1 MQHQKNTFWVSKDL
15 IITYFT
21 LYHLRMKIVFMVLF
35 VCLSSFTTYNATN
48 KFDALSELEI
58 VRLTDH
64 VSEIKSIINSDH
76 KYNTKIA
83 FLVDMKIKS
92 GKNRFFVY
100 DLQNNTIID
109 QGLVAHG
116 SGSETG
122 VRGDLKFSNEPN
134 SNCTSL
140 GRYSVEKSYKGIF
153 GKAFRL
159 NGLDETNNNALKR
172 AIVLHQY
179 SAVPYDEQDYYISNS
194 HGCPMV
200 NEVFFK
206 RLEKV
211 IESSNSK
218 IMMYVYY

>member
-1 MQHQKNTFWVSKDL
+1 MF
-15 IITYFT
+15 
-21 LYHLRMKIVFMVLF
+21 FMALLF
-35 VCLSSFTTYNATN
+35 SLSSFTTYNVTDKKEILN
-48 KFDALSELEI
+48 ELEL

-64 VSEIKSIINSDH
+64 VSEIKSFTASNRGYSR
-76 KYNTKIA
+76 KIA

-100 DLQNNTIID
+100 DLENEKIID

-122 VRGDLKFSNEPN
+122 IKGDILQFSNDPN

-140 GRYSVEKSYKGIF
+140 GRYSVEKSYNGVF

-159 NGLDETNNNALKR
+159 SGLDQTNSNAQKR
-172 AIVLHQY
+172 AIVLHCY
-179 SAVPYDEQDYYISNS
+179 KEVPDEEKEYYILNS

-200 NEVFFK
+200 SEVFFK
-206 RLEKV
+206 RLQKI
-211 IESSNSK
+211 IESSDSK
-218 IMMYVYY
+218 IMLSVYY

>member
-1 MQHQKNTFWVSKDL
+1 
-15 IITYFT
+15 
-21 LYHLRMKIVFMVLF
+21 MKIFFISLF
-35 VCLSSFTTYNATN
+35 VSLCSFTTYRGT
-48 KFDALSELEI
+48 SEIEIMTDLEI
-58 VRLTDH
+58 MRLTDH
-64 VSEIKSIINSDH
+64 VKEIKATAVIDH
-76 KYNTKIA
+76 RFSNKIA

-100 DLQNNTIID
+100 DLQNDKILD

-116 SGSETG
+116 CGSETG
-122 VRGDLKFSNEPN
+122 IKGELKFSNEPN
-134 SNCTSL
+134 SNSTSL
-140 GRYSVEKSYKGIF
+140 GRYSVEKSYNGIF

-159 NGLDETNNNALKR
+159 NGMDESNSNAFKR

-179 SAVPYDEQDYYISNS
+179 SAVPYEEQEYYIARS

-211 IESSNSK
+211 IESSDAK

>member
-1 MQHQKNTFWVSKDL
+1 MAL
-15 IITYFT
+15 
-21 LYHLRMKIVFMVLF
+21 LF
-35 VCLSSFTTYNATN
+35 SLTSFTTYNVTD
-48 KFDALSELEI
+48 KKEI
-58 VRLTDH
+58 LNEVEFARLTDH
-64 VSEIKSIINSDH
+64 VSEIKSFT
-76 KYNTKIA
+76 NTNRGYSKKIA

-100 DLQNNTIID
+100 DLENEKIID

-122 VRGDLKFSNEPN
+122 IKGDILQFSNAPN

-140 GRYSVEKSYKGIF
+140 GRYSIEKSYTGVF

-159 NGLDETNNNALKR
+159 NGLDGTNNNAMKR
-172 AIVLHQY
+172 AIVLHRY
-179 SAVPYDEQDYYISNS
+179 KEVPDDEKEYYIINS

-200 NEVFFK
+200 SEVFFK

-211 IESSNSK
+211 IENSDSK
-218 IMMYVYY
+218 IMLYMYY

>member
-1 MQHQKNTFWVSKDL
+1 MAL
-15 IITYFT
+15 
-21 LYHLRMKIVFMVLF
+21 LF
-35 VCLSSFTTYNATN
+35 SLTSFTTYNVTD
-48 KFDALSELEI
+48 KKEI
-58 VRLTDH
+58 LNEVEFARLTDH
-64 VSEIKSIINSDH
+64 VSEIKSFTTTNRGYS
-76 KYNTKIA
+76 KKIA

-100 DLQNNTIID
+100 DLENEKIID

-122 VRGDLKFSNEPN
+122 IKGDILQFSNAPN

-140 GRYSVEKSYKGIF
+140 GRYSIEKSYTGVF

-159 NGLDETNNNALKR
+159 NGLDDTNNNAMKR
-172 AIVLHQY
+172 AIVLHRY
-179 SAVPYDEQDYYISNS
+179 KEVPDDEKEYYIINS

-200 NEVFFK
+200 SEVFFK

-211 IESSNSK
+211 IENSDSK
-218 IMMYVYY
+218 IMLYMYY

>member
-1 MQHQKNTFWVSKDL
+1 
-15 IITYFT
+15 
-21 LYHLRMKIVFMVLF
+21 MKIVFIVLF
-35 VCLSSFTTYNATN
+35 VCLSSFSTYNVTD
-48 KFDALSELEI
+48 KKETLSELEI

-64 VSEIKSIINSDH
+64 ANEIKSITGSDR
-76 KYNTKIA
+76 KYSTKIA

-100 DLQNNTIID
+100 DLRNNKILD

-116 SGSETG
+116 CGSETG
-122 VRGDLKFSNEPN
+122 IKGDLKFSNVPN

-140 GRYSVEKSYKGIF
+140 GRYSVEKSYVGIF

-159 NGLDETNNNALKR
+159 NGLDETNSNALKR

-179 SAVPYDEQDYYISNS
+179 SAVPYEEQDYYIAKS

-211 IESSNSK
+211 IESSDSK
-218 IMMYVYY
+218 IILYVYY

>member
-1 MQHQKNTFWVSKDL
+1 MRIF
-15 IITYFT
+15 
-21 LYHLRMKIVFMVLF
+21 FMALLF
-35 VCLSSFTTYNATN
+35 SLTSFTTYNVTD
-48 KFDALSELEI
+48 KKEILSEVEFA
-58 VRLTDH
+58 RLSEH
-64 VSEIKSIINSDH
+64 VSEIKSFTSTNRGYS
-76 KYNTKIA
+76 KKIA

-100 DLQNNTIID
+100 DLENQKIID

-122 VRGDLKFSNEPN
+122 IKGDILQFSNTPN

-140 GRYSVEKSYKGIF
+140 GRYSIEKSYNGVF

-159 NGLDETNNNALKR
+159 SGLDETNSNALKR
-172 AIVLHQY
+172 AIVLHRY
-179 SAVPYDEQDYYISNS
+179 KEVPDEEKEYYIINS

-200 NEVFFK
+200 SDVFFK

-218 IMMYVYY
+218 IMLYMYY

>member
-1 MQHQKNTFWVSKDL
+1 MAL
-15 IITYFT
+15 
-21 LYHLRMKIVFMVLF
+21 LF
-35 VCLSSFTTYNATN
+35 SLTSFTTYNVTD
-48 KFDALSELEI
+48 KKEMLSEVEFA
-58 VRLTDH
+58 RLTNH
-64 VSEIKSIINSDH
+64 VSEIKSFTSANRAYS
-76 KYNTKIA
+76 KKIA

-100 DLQNNTIID
+100 DLENDQIID

-122 VRGDLKFSNEPN
+122 IKGDILQFSNTPN
-134 SNCTSL
+134 SNCSSL
-140 GRYSVEKSYKGIF
+140 GRYSIEKSYTGVF

-159 NGLDETNNNALKR
+159 NGLDETNSNALKR
-172 AIVLHQY
+172 AIVLHRY
-179 SAVPYDEQDYYISNS
+179 KEVPDEEKEYYIINS

-200 NEVFFK
+200 SEVFFK

-218 IMMYVYY
+218 IMLYMYY

>member
-1 MQHQKNTFWVSKDL
+1 MAL
-15 IITYFT
+15 
-21 LYHLRMKIVFMVLF
+21 LF
-35 VCLSSFTTYNATN
+35 SLSSFTTYNVTDKKEILN
-48 KFDALSELEI
+48 EIEL

-64 VSEIKSIINSDH
+64 VSEVKSFTALNRG
-76 KYNTKIA
+76 YNRKIA

-100 DLQNNTIID
+100 DLENEKIID

-122 VRGDLKFSNEPN
+122 IKGDILQFSNEPN

-140 GRYSVEKSYKGIF
+140 GRYCVEKSYNGVF

-159 NGLDETNNNALKR
+159 SGLDETNSNAQKR
-172 AIVLHQY
+172 AIVLHCY
-179 SAVPYDEQDYYISNS
+179 KEVPDEEKEYYILNS

-200 NEVFFK
+200 SEVFFK
-206 RLEKV
+206 RLQKI
-211 IESSNSK
+211 IESSDSK
-218 IMMYVYY
+218 IMLSVYY

>member
-1 MQHQKNTFWVSKDL
+1 
-15 IITYFT
+15 
-21 LYHLRMKIVFMVLF
+21 MKIFFMALLF
-35 VCLSSFTTYNATN
+35 SLTSFTTYNVTD
-48 KFDALSELEI
+48 KKEI
-58 VRLTDH
+58 LTEVEFARLTNH
-64 VSEIKSIINSDH
+64 VSEIKSFTSANRAYS
-76 KYNTKIA
+76 KKIA

-100 DLQNNTIID
+100 DLENDQIID

-122 VRGDLKFSNEPN
+122 IKGDILQFSNTPN
-134 SNCTSL
+134 SNCSSL
-140 GRYSVEKSYKGIF
+140 GRYSIEKSYTGVF

-159 NGLDETNNNALKR
+159 NGLDETNSNALKR
-172 AIVLHQY
+172 AIVLHRY
-179 SAVPYDEQDYYISNS
+179 KEVPDEEKEYYIINS

-200 NEVFFK
+200 SEVFFK

-218 IMMYVYY
+218 IMLYMYY

>member
-1 MQHQKNTFWVSKDL
+1 
-15 IITYFT
+15 
-21 LYHLRMKIVFMVLF
+21 MKIFFMALLF
-35 VCLSSFTTYNATN
+35 SLTSFTTYNVTD
-48 KFDALSELEI
+48 KKEMLSEVEFE
-58 VRLTDH
+58 RLTNH
-64 VSEIKSIINSDH
+64 VSEIKSFTSANRTYS
-76 KYNTKIA
+76 KKIA

-100 DLQNNTIID
+100 DLENDKIID

-122 VRGDLKFSNEPN
+122 IKGDILQFSNTPN
-134 SNCTSL
+134 SNCSSL
-140 GRYSVEKSYKGIF
+140 GRYSIEKSYSGVF

-159 NGLDETNNNALKR
+159 NGLDETNSNALKR
-172 AIVLHQY
+172 AIVLHRY
-179 SAVPYDEQDYYISNS
+179 KEVPDEEKEYYIINS

-200 NEVFFK
+200 SEVFFK

-218 IMMYVYY
+218 IMLYMYY

>member
-1 MQHQKNTFWVSKDL
+1 M
-15 IITYFT
+15 
-21 LYHLRMKIVFMVLF
+21 RMFFMALVFS
-35 VCLSSFTTYNATN
+35 LSSFTTFNVN
-48 KFDALSELEI
+48 EKKEFLSEIEFA
-58 VRLTDH
+58 RLTNH
-64 VSEIKSIINSDH
+64 VGEIKSFTSVNRG
-76 KYNTKIA
+76 YNKKIA

-100 DLQNNTIID
+100 DLENEKIID

-122 VRGDLKFSNEPN
+122 IKGDILQFSNVPN

-140 GRYSVEKSYKGIF
+140 GRYSIEKSYNGVF

-159 NGLDETNNNALKR
+159 NGMDETNNNAFKR
-172 AIVLHQY
+172 AIVLHRY
-179 SAVPYDEQDYYISNS
+179 KEVPDEEKEYYIINS

-200 NEVFFK
+200 SEVFFK

-211 IESSNSK
+211 IESSDSK
-218 IMMYVYY
+218 IMLYMYY

>member
-1 MQHQKNTFWVSKDL
+1 MRIFL
-15 IITYFT
+15 MA
-21 LYHLRMKIVFMVLF
+21 LLF
-35 VCLSSFTTYNATN
+35 SLSSFTAVNVWEEN
-48 KFDALSELEI
+48 EILSEVEFA
-58 VRLTDH
+58 RLTEH
-64 VSEIKSIINSDH
+64 VSEIKAYTSTNH
-76 KYNTKIA
+76 KYSNKIA

-100 DLQNNTIID
+100 DLENNQILD

-122 VRGDLKFSNEPN
+122 IKGDILQFSNTPN

-140 GRYSVEKSYKGIF
+140 GRYSVEKPYKGVF

-159 NGLDETNNNALKR
+159 AGLDESNNNAMKR
-172 AIVLHQY
+172 AIVLHHY
-179 SAVPYDEQDYYISNS
+179 KEVPSEEQGYYIINS

-200 NEVFFK
+200 NEAFFK
-206 RLEKV
+206 RLEKY

-218 IMMYVYY
+218 ILLSVYY

>member
-1 MQHQKNTFWVSKDL
+1 MRIFFVA
-15 IITYFT
+15 
-21 LYHLRMKIVFMVLF
+21 MLF
-35 VCLSSFTTYNATN
+35 SLSSFTTYNGTDKN
-48 KFDALSELEI
+48 EMLSELEF

-64 VSEIKSIINSDH
+64 VSEIKSFTASTREYSN
-76 KYNTKIA
+76 KIA

-92 GKNRFFVY
+92 GRNRFFVY
-100 DLQNNTIID
+100 DLQNDKILD

-122 VRGDLKFSNEPN
+122 IKGDILQFSNVPE

-140 GRYSVEKSYKGIF
+140 GRYGVEKSYNGVF

-159 NGLDETNNNALKR
+159 SGLDQTNNNAMKR
-172 AIVLHQY
+172 AIVLHRY
-179 SAVPYDEQDYYISNS
+179 KEVPDEEKEYYIINS

-200 NEVFFK
+200 SEVFFK

-211 IESSNSK
+211 IDSSDSK
-218 IMMYVYY
+218 IMLYIYY

>member
-1 MQHQKNTFWVSKDL
+1 MRIFLVALL
-15 IITYFT
+15 IS
-21 LYHLRMKIVFMVLF
+21 
-35 VCLSSFTTYNATN
+35 LSSFTTMNVREEDEILSEIEFARLNDHVNEIKTFTATN
-48 KFDALSELEI
+48 
-58 VRLTDH
+58 R
-64 VSEIKSIINSDH
+64 
-76 KYNTKIA
+76 KYSNKIA

-100 DLQNNTIID
+100 DLENSQILD

-122 VRGDLKFSNEPN
+122 IKGDILQFSNVPN

-140 GRYSVEKSYKGIF
+140 GRYSVEKAYKGVF

-159 NGLDETNNNALKR
+159 AGLDETNNNAMKR
-172 AIVLHQY
+172 AIVLHHY
-179 SAVPYDEQDYYISNS
+179 KEVPQDEQGYYIINS

-206 RLEKV
+206 KLEKY

-218 IMMYVYY
+218 ILLSVYY